1 MYAVQNHDLKIIEV
15 LFEHGADVNASDEC
29 GRTALHFIVI
39 FERGRRF
46 GFRYGEDPDIKVKRE
61 ITKLLLSRGANVNA
75 QTGKGMTLLHAA
87 CNNRYVEVVEAL
99 MQYNADVDCKC
110 ETGRTPLHLA
120 ARNGRTGI
128 VEVLLK
134 FGANID
140 SKDKY
145 GMTALHF
152 AAKQGQVLVCR
163 VLLEHGA
170 DINIMTEGNRTPLD
184 FAMTSRFNFNYYSD
198 GIIAETLKGH
208 IVMMKT
214 ANLYVNQ
221 KDLLT
226 VGNYG
231 ESSDFQKECEEEIA
245 SMKSEKFSNANVS
258 FYDILTKGISQLAM
272 YAGNENIVKI
282 LRSDVYQIR
291 FPMYASMINSNFR
304 KGKRRKEL
312 LEQCNKILHSL
323 FSDFPL
329 LPHVCIEK
337 IFSYLSDEDLR
348 ILIFY
353 CKPISVSSPNAD
365 INNVVLTSNTS
376 EIS

>member
-1 MYAVQNHDLKIIEV
+1 LYAVQNHDLKIIEV

-365 INNVVLTSNTS
+365 INNVVITSNTS
-376 EIS
+376 EMS